1 MSDAYEVLKDE
12 KTRKIYDRGKLC
24 KKESSNSQVVKK
36 QSRDIGNLEEKT
48 MVPMEDMAEVQEVS
62 EDSEQEIL
70 EVLILG
76 DSILVE
82 QETISEE
89 RKIVEKKTQEDSE
102 DLTLEADRRQLIL
115 TILKLRFLTSR
126 IWSALSKTEEVFM
139 QSSFITD
146 LALMIKKQ

>member
-1 MSDAYEVLKDE
+1 
-12 KTRKIYDRGKLC
+12 
-24 KKESSNSQVVKK
+24 
-36 QSRDIGNLEEKT
+36 

-89 RKIVEKKTQEDSE
+89 RKIVEKKTQEDSMVDSE

-115 TILKLRFLTSR
+115 RILKSRFSTSR
-126 IWSALSKTEEVFM
+126 I
-139 QSSFITD
+139 
-146 LALMIKKQ
+146 

>member
-1 MSDAYEVLKDE
+1 
-12 KTRKIYDRGKLC
+12 
-24 KKESSNSQVVKK
+24 VVKK
-36 QSRDIGNLEEKT
+36 QLRDISNLEVKT

-89 RKIVEKKTQEDSE
+89 RKIVEKKTQEDSMVDSE

-115 TILKLRFLTSR
+115 RILKSRFSTSR
-126 IWSALSKTEEVFM
+126 I
-139 QSSFITD
+139 
-146 LALMIKKQ
+146 